1 MRFNENNV
9 TTYLS
14 ELEEYVSNLITFL
27 AWKSNDRHFQHSSL
41 ALDLL
46 QPKEFDKGPMTIDA
60 PTAIE
65 FNQTEEETDIGDDLI
80 TDPQAKIRQMEEL
93 LNKKKTT
100 MK

>member
-14 ELEEYVSNLITFL
+14 ELEVYVSNLITFL
-27 AWKSNDRHFQHSSL
+27 AWKSNDPNFQHSSL

-60 PTAIE
+60 PTTNE
-65 FNQTEEETDIGDDLI
+65 FNATEEETDLGDDLI
-80 TDPQAKIRQMEEL
+80 TDPQAKIRQMEAL
-93 LNKKKTT
+93 LSRKQIK
-100 MK
+100 